1 MAYWLRRNLE
11 VLVFLTGLGMMVF
24 LAGMATGRLGL
35 FPWPII
41 HAAADAVADLR
52 ENWRHYAGLRSKY
65 EATTTRTEGGLIAH
79 DPTLAFQGY
88 TFVAAYRS
96 DRPGRYNAYLLDMD
110 GAIVHEWDAY
120 FRRIWPN
127 PTHVDARNW
136 DGSVEIHGA
145 FLYDNGDILVDLG
158 GAGTAKLDRCSN
170 ILWTAEQHTHHHIE
184 PLPDGGAITPGK
196 IRRYEERPE
205 TPYVGLGPSGFYDD
219 DTVLLLNADGTVR
232 HEESVIDILYRSGWQ
247 SVLFSRPG
255 STRRFQEDD
264 PIHLNDTEVLTAEL
278 APAFPMFEAGD
289 IMLSLRHTN
298 TLMVVD
304 PDDWTAKWVMTGPFL
319 GQHDPDFLPNGHILV
334 YDNRITGGS
343 PRFGNTRLLEIDPVT
358 RRVVWAF
365 EGRGDQPFYAKARGE
380 QQVLP
385 NGNILIVDPH
395 NGRLLEIAPSAGNRT
410 VWEWVNMVEPGLVGL
425 VTDAQRVPRTAAAW
439 LGRPCP

>member
-1 MAYWLRRNLE
+1 MAWLRRNME
-11 VLVFLTGLGMMVF
+11 VVVFLSGLTVMVF
-24 LAGMATGRLGL
+24 LAGMTVGRVGL
-35 FPWPII
+35 FPWPVVNSAI
-41 HAAADAVADLR
+41 DAVTDLR
-52 ENWRHYAGLRSKY
+52 ENWRHYLGVGSKY
-65 EATTTRTEGGLIAH
+65 EAPTNRSTGGVTVH
-79 DPTLAFQGY
+79 DPALAFDGF

-96 DRPGRYNAYLLDMD
+96 DKPGRYNAYLLDME
-110 GAIVHEWDAY
+110 GNVVHEWDAY
-120 FRRIWPN
+120 FRRVWPN
-127 PTHVDARNW
+127 PTHVDARGW

-145 FLYDNGDILVDLG
+145 YLYDNGDILVDLG

-170 ILWTAEQHTHHHIE
+170 VLWTVEQHTHHHIE
-184 PLPDGGAITPGK
+184 PLPDGGAITPSK
-196 IRRYEERPE
+196 IRRHEERPE

-255 STRRFQEDD
+255 STRHFKEDD
-264 PIHLNDTEVLTAEL
+264 PIHLNDTEVLTPEL

-289 IMLSLRHTN
+289 ILLSLRHTN
-298 TLMVVD
+298 TLVVVD
-304 PDDWTAKWVMTGPFL
+304 PDGWKAKWVMTGPFL
-319 GQHDPDFLPNGHILV
+319 GQHDPDFLPNGRILV

-343 PRFGNTRLLEIDPVT
+343 PRFGHTRLLEIDPAT
-358 RRVVWAF
+358 REIVWEF
-365 EGRGDQPFYAKARGE
+365 EGTGDQVFYAKSRGE

-410 VWEWVNMVEPGLVGL
+410 VWEWVNMTKPGLVGL
-425 VTDAQRVPRTAAAW
+425 ITDAQRVPRSAAAW
-439 LGRPCP
+439 LGQPCP